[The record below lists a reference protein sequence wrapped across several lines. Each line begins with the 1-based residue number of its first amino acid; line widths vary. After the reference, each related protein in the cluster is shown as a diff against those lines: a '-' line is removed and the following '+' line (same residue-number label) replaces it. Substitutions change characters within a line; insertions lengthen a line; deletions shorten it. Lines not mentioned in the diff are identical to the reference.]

1 MKCLK
6 NIILGVAVSLLVACE
21 GSEGEL
27 PVVDHSLPMQMA
39 VAKVDLPQQSEVGLM
54 FKVYKF
60 RALKEGFEDAS
71 LIPSKN
77 FALVPGEDRWLS
89 YEEFQ
94 DYTVQMQSEDLAKY
108 YYKLVV
114 LATPDGNPE
123 VEFSYQPSENANP
136 LDALRLRRV
145 VEAPTGKN
153 KPLSKHNYLG
163 VGNISEQEVANGV
176 IPVTF
181 GNAAGALVFDFG
193 KYSAPEVPVA
203 LDEGFNS
210 TLDRVYQI
218 DIEVRHYTQSL
229 SWTCTNFEQGT
240 QKEIYS
246 YDLSSYLGGE
256 DEGYK
261 VKLGANGLSPEIG
274 SIHVGGFSE
283 LEIPQGSTRLYGPFL
298 LMTPGIE
305 EQKLDADKRFEL
317 LLTFHYYD
325 TYSNGNGQEPPVHQI
340 TLNLPQTGNY
350 MNVVTGAYTLT
361 RIKLHENRII
371 DVAKNGGAFSLDPEW
386 NI

>member
-229 SWTCTNFEQGT
+229 SWTYTNFEQGT